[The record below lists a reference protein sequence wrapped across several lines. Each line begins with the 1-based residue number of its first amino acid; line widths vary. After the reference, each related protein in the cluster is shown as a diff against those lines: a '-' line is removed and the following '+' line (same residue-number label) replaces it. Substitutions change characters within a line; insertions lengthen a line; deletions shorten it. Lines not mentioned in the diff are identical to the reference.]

1 MKKATL
7 FLLLFCFVTTSY
19 SQVSLSNSLK
29 DKNQFPIVTSA
40 SKAVLCYDDAD
51 EEVVKRTAKLLVE
64 DISRVTDKKLQLVSN
79 LPSRQGYI
87 VLVGTL
93 GKNKA
98 IDQLVA
104 TKRIDVS
111 KVLGGW
117 EQYAIDLVDNPF
129 PGIKKALIVAGSDRR
144 GTAYGMFSISEVI
157 GVSPWY

>member
-1 MKKATL
+1 M
-7 FLLLFCFVTTSY
+7 
-19 SQVSLSNSLK
+19 
-29 DKNQFPIVTSA
+29 
-40 SKAVLCYDDAD
+40 
-51 EEVVKRTAKLLVE
+51 
-64 DISRVTDKKLQLVSN
+64 
-79 LPSRQGYI
+79 
-87 VLVGTL
+87 

-117 EQYAIDLVDNPF
+117 EQYVIDLVDNPF

-157 GVSPWY
+157 GVSPWYWWADAPVVKRKSLCLNVNAFSSKAPSVKYRGIFIYDEDWVL